1 MFVLNED
8 ESLAVPYNDIIF
20 MRVKKEGEGYIVL
33 SHTENVEV
41 PIAKFDSKPKLGA
54 IIASMWYANMR
65 GMAKWKYNDPT

>member
-33 SHTENVEV
+33 GHTENVEV
-41 PIAKFDSKPKLGA
+41 PIAKFDSKPKLGV
-54 IIASMWYANMR
+54 IITSMWYANLR
-65 GMAKWKYNDPT
+65 GMAKWKYSDGM